1 MILSK
6 PTVSLSALFYISQA
20 GSLCK
25 ICDDNKRLKAEMEN
39 IKTMFNKD
47 IIEAII
53 NAKVQD
59 MLKAKGIKE

>member
-1 MILSK
+1 
-6 PTVSLSALFYISQA
+6 
-20 GSLCK
+20 
-25 ICDDNKRLKAEMEN
+25 MEN